1 MSDKSVTAPELS
13 ELQTHH
19 SEKWRAFP
27 KDVLPFPVA
36 EMDFPVAEPI
46 REVLTE
52 MIKHSDL
59 GYLGNIPEMGTAFG
73 GFAKRRWNWEL
84 DPLQVRIGTDVGVA
98 IVELIRIFMQ
108 PGEKILVNSPVYQN
122 FYTWINE
129 TKVEKIDVP
138 FLQNESE
145 VDSSGWSIDWAGID
159 KAYKS
164 GIKVHLLCNPHN
176 PIGKVYSRSDLIK
189 IAELAKENDVI
200 VLSDEIHA
208 PLIYGE
214 TKFTPFLSL
223 GKVAEEVGVSITS
236 ASKGWNIAGLKCA
249 IIISHNEKINEE
261 LKKLPIALHYRAS
274 LLGAFA
280 SVAAFESGEPWLDS
294 VIKTLDEN
302 RNLLAKLIQEQIPAI
317 KYRKPHST
325 YLAWLDLADMKLG
338 ETPTE
343 AILEKAKVALNPGS
357 IYGPDFTSFARFNF
371 ATSPDLIREA
381 VQRISTAFPKD

>member
-1 MSDKSVTAPELS
+1 MSDKSVTAPKLS

-46 REVLTE
+46 REVLAE
-52 MIKHSDL
+52 MIAHSDL

-73 GFAKRRWNWEL
+73 GFAKRRWNWDL
-84 DPLQVRIGTDVGVA
+84 DPSQVHIGTDVGVA
-98 IVELIRIFMQ
+98 VVELIRIFMQ
-108 PGEKILVNSPVYQN
+108 PGEKILLNSPVYQN

-129 TKVEKIDVP
+129 TNIEKMDVP
-138 FLQNESE
+138 FLQNDSE
-145 VDSSGWSIDWAGID
+145 ADGSGWSIDWAATE

-164 GIKVHLLCNPHN
+164 GIKVHLLCSPHN
-176 PIGKVYSRSDLIK
+176 PIGKVYSRSDLLK
-189 IAELAKENDVI
+189 IAELANEYGVI

-208 PLIYGE
+208 PLNYGE

-223 GKVAEEVGVSITS
+223 GRTAEAVGITITS

-249 IIISHNEKINEE
+249 IIISQNEKISQE
-261 LKKLPIALHYRAS
+261 LEMLPVALHYRAS

-294 VIKTLDEN
+294 VLQNLDEN
-302 RNLLAKLIQEQIPAI
+302 RNLLEKLIANQIPKI
-317 KYRKPHST
+317 RYRKPHST
-325 YLAWLDLADMKLG
+325 YLAWLDLTNMNLG
-338 ETPTE
+338 ENPTE
-343 AILEKAKVALNPGS
+343 EILGKAKVALNPGS
-357 IYGPDFTSFARFNF
+357 IYGPDFASFARFNF
-371 ATSPDLIREA
+371 ATSPDLIQEA

>member
-1 MSDKSVTAPELS
+1 MSDRGVTAPELS
-13 ELQTHH
+13 ELLTHH

-59 GYLGNIPEMGTAFG
+59 GYLGNIPEMGIAFG
-73 GFAKRRWNWEL
+73 GFAKRRWNWDL
-84 DPLQVRIGTDVGVA
+84 DPMQVHIGTDVGVA
-98 IVELIRIFMQ
+98 IVELIRIFMH

-138 FLQNESE
+138 FLQNGSE
-145 VDSSGWSIDWAGID
+145 VDGSGWSIDWAGVE

-164 GIKVHLLCNPHN
+164 GIKVHLLCSPHN
-176 PIGKVYSRSDLIK
+176 PIGKVYSHSDLLK
-189 IAELAKENDVI
+189 IARLANEHGVI

-208 PLIYGE
+208 PLNYGE
-214 TKFTPFLSL
+214 TKFTPFLSI
-223 GKVAEEVGVSITS
+223 GKEAEDVGITITS

-249 IIISHNEKINEE
+249 IIISQNEKINEE

-294 VIKTLDEN
+294 VVKNLDEN
-302 RNLLAKLIQEQIPAI
+302 RNLLEKLIQDQIPAI
-317 KYRKPHST
+317 AYRKPQST
-325 YLAWLDLADMKLG
+325 YLAWLDLSDMNLG
-338 ETPTE
+338 ENPTE

-357 IYGPDFTSFARFNF
+357 IYGPDFAAFARFNF
-371 ATSPDLIREA
+371 ATSPSLIREA

>member
-138 FLQNESE
+138 FMQNDSE
-145 VDSSGWSIDWAGID
+145 VDGSGWSIDWAGVE

-189 IAELAKENDVI
+189 IAELAKENGII

-208 PLIYGE
+208 PLNYGE
-214 TKFTPFLSL
+214 TQFTPFLSL
-223 GKVAEEVGVSITS
+223 GRTAEEVGVSITS

-249 IIISHNEKINEE
+249 IIISQNEKINEE

-294 VIKTLDEN
+294 VTRTLDEN
-302 RNLLAKLIQEQIPAI
+302 RNLLAKLIQDQIPAI

-371 ATSPDLIREA
+371 ATSPNLIGEA